1 MSPDRGLEATRA
13 IREKLSR
20 EQGND
25 PRRLVEHY
33 LKYQEQFADR
43 LRWASASKETS
54 GQDAEP
60 AAAVDGATRRI

>member
-43 LRWASASKETS
+43 LRWTSGSNETS

-60 AAAVDGATRRI
+60 AAAVDGATSRN